1 MKELVGTWNQ
11 TARVGKQSETSRGWL
26 QKTKKHRDEQNR
38 LLRWARP
45 GTVALREIRHYQ
57 RCQAFLISMAPFQR
71 LVKEICEE
79 SPYRQKDVYLRWQA
93 NALFT
98 LQTSTESYMAGFFG
112 DVNLCAVHRKVKT
125 ISRKDMILVIEI
137 RGREHIGGH
146 AAADVGG
153 SNVGEYFA
161 SDRSECRG
169 LPRAA
174 HKMDYIQ
181 RRDWAAELREKVAV
195 DPKAVETST
204 KKGKGGGKSIQKTRR
219 QRLVIRDA
227 IHGITKS
234 AICRLARRGGVER
247 ISGLIYEE
255 SRGVMKQFLEAI
267 VKDAILFTQY
277 NNRRTVTPIDIVFA
291 LKQHGHNVYGF
302 TRPYSFSVKKKDIPP
317 PLNLKK
323 K

>member
-1 MKELVGTWNQ
+1 
-11 TARVGKQSETSRGWL
+11 
-26 QKTKKHRDEQNR
+26 
-38 LLRWARP
+38 
-45 GTVALREIRHYQ
+45 
-57 RCQAFLISMAPFQR
+57 
-71 LVKEICEE
+71 
-79 SPYRQKDVYLRWQA
+79 
-93 NALFT
+93 
-98 LQTSTESYMAGFFG
+98 MAGFFG
-112 DVNLCAVHRKVKT
+112 DVNLCVVHRKVKT
-125 ISRKDMILVIEI
+125 ISCKDMILAVEI

-153 SNVGEYFA
+153 SNVGGYFA
-161 SDRSECRG
+161 SDRSERRG
-169 LPRAA
+169 LPLTA

-181 RRDWAAELREKVAV
+181 QRDWAAELREKVAV

-204 KKGKGGGKSIQKTRR
+204 KKGKGGGKSIQKMRR
-219 QRLVIRDA
+219 QRFVIDA
-227 IHGITKS
+227 IHRITKS

-267 VKDAILFTQY
+267 VKDTILFMQY

-291 LKQHGHNVYGF
+291 LKQHGRNVYGF

-317 PLNLKK
+317 PLNPKK